1 MIKSKYIYIDT
12 MPRRYVI
19 FVLLSLL
26 NQTDDLILSYSDIF
40 YSKDI
45 FQD

>member
-1 MIKSKYIYIDT
+1 MLYL
-12 MPRRYVI
+12 
-19 FVLLSLL
+19 VLIVLL

-45 FQD
+45 FSRLKKIKHKKTK